1 MNPKWNSYVNDVLV
15 TRIRQEMALTTTFK
29 ASLYRLLLYKSGSFF
44 KPHRDTEKEEG
55 MFATLVVQLPSRFDG
70 GQLVIEHDNITKKI
84 DFNSNMEVPGHMYTT
99 FFSAFYCDCKHEI
112 LPVTDGIRVCLVYN
126 LIMTATN
133 ASQELPIA
141 PMMSGVEMKMANVC
155 NEWRNTNGPPV
166 KIVYGLSHK
175 YTERSISLKN
185 LKSTDKSVANALI
198 KFSKDHSL
206 VGKWRSALFR

>member
-1 MNPKWNSYVNDVLV
+1 MNSKWNAYVNDVLV
-15 TRIRQEMALTTTFK
+15 ARIRQEMALTTTFK
-29 ASLYRLLLYKSGSFF
+29 ASLYKLLLYKSGSFF

-84 DFNSNMEVPGHMYTT
+84 DFSSNMAEPDNMYGT
-99 FFSAFYCDCKHEI
+99 FFSVFYCDCKHEI

-126 LIMTATN
+126 LVMTDTN
-133 ASQELPIA
+133 TSQELPTA
-141 PMMSGVEMKMANVC
+141 PMVSGIEMQMASVC
-155 NEWRNTNGPPV
+155 TQWRNTNNAPV

-175 YTERSISLKN
+175 YTERSLSLKN

-206 VGKWRSALFR
+206 VGEWISRLFR